1 VHDLDILNGLW
12 KCRFDDIFVEAP
24 EGAFDAMFLLFIVN
38 ARIAALGL
46 CAAIP
51 VVNGHLIQ
59 ILVEIFAGRDAEI
72 GLIVKLL
79 LIFLL
84 SYGLTSAECTFV

>member
-1 VHDLDILNGLW
+1 
-12 KCRFDDIFVEAP
+12 
-24 EGAFDAMFLLFIVN
+24 
-38 ARIAALGL
+38 
-46 CAAIP
+46 
-51 VVNGHLIQ
+51 VNGHLIQ